1 MTISAVLLFAALI
14 VAVLL
19 WQKLMGKARAGATR
33 AIARGSHRAGQ
44 ALVREP
50 VRFQVPVAPAEVA
63 QAVVATVNA
72 YAQPPALVPGLFL
85 RENSVGRLR
94 FVFGSKVNEVFVA
107 DVVLASAA
115 NGTTGRFDV
124 VSWTESDGLV
134 AHRAEIA
141 RLRDRVSAAVAG
153 LGGDVSAPAGSPR

>member
-1 MTISAVLLFAALI
+1 MTISAVLVFAALV

-19 WQKLMGKARAGATR
+19 WQKLMGKARAGAVR
-33 AIARGSHRAGQ
+33 AVARGTHRAGQ

-50 VRFQVPVAPAEVA
+50 VQFSVPAAPAEVA
-63 QAVVATVNA
+63 QVVVAAVNA
-72 YAQPPALVPGLFL
+72 YAQPPAIVPGLYL
-85 RENSVGRLR
+85 REKSAGRLR

-107 DVVLASAA
+107 DVVLGSAA
-115 NGTTGRFDV
+115 NGTTGRCDV

-153 LGGDVSAPAGSPR
+153 LGGDVSAQAEPSR